1 MLSFSIMTRIH
12 KERRRGGTG
21 AYTST
26 TLVPDVRT
34 AFARLYLV
42 WKARGQPK
50 SDFLAFLSEAGYD
63 VPLRT
68 LDEWVANVRLQGS
81 ATSPSKASGRPKQ
94 EEPT

>member
-1 MLSFSIMTRIH
+1 MKRINE
-12 KERRRGGTG
+12 ERRSGTR

-34 AFARLYLV
+34 AFARLYLA

-50 SDFLAFLSEAGYD
+50 SDFLAFLSDAGYD

-68 LDEWVANVRLQGS
+68 LDEWVANVRSQGS
-81 ATSPSKASGRPKQ
+81 ATIPSKASGRP
-94 EEPT
+94 